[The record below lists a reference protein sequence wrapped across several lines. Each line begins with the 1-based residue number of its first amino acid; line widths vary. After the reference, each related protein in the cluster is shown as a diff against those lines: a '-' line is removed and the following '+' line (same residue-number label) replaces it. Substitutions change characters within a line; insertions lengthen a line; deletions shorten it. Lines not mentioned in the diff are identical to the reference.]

1 MGGFI
6 FFFIMAVI
14 IVVITSIVKG
24 VRSFGTQYTSDIDNE
39 QAAMEAELLR
49 KRQAQTSEAAY
60 AAAKD
65 QTTFRPAQQTQSSG
79 SFRPAQQTQSSGSF
93 RPAQQTQSS
102 GSFRPAQ
109 QTQSSDSF
117 RPAQQPQSSGS
128 FRTAQQSQS
137 SGSFRP
143 AQQTQSSGSFRPA
156 QQTQAP
162 SASQQRFD
170 PFFQGSDGKPRV
182 THSTADCTG
191 GSIHDGY
198 HEGTPGKQGRYNPPS
213 AGRAMP
219 EGVQLPGED
228 HSIHFAPVKE
238 ADKAPAASGAD
249 KLIATLAGKPS
260 IVQGVI
266 WGEILGKPRSEI
278 E

>member
-79 SFRPAQQTQSSGSF
+79 SFRPA
-93 RPAQQTQSS
+93 RP
-102 GSFRPAQ
+102 
-109 QTQSSDSF
+109 
-117 RPAQQPQSSGS
+117 
-128 FRTAQQSQS
+128 
-137 SGSFRP
+137 
-143 AQQTQSSGSFRPA
+143 
-156 QQTQAP
+156 TQAP

-182 THSTADCTG
+182 THSTEDCTG

-198 HEGTPGKQGRYNPPS
+198 HEGTPGKQGKYNPPS
-213 AGRAMP
+213 AERAMP
-219 EGVQLPGED
+219 EGVQLPGND

>member
-39 QAAMEAELLR
+39 QAAMESELLR
-49 KRQAQTSEAAY
+49 KRQAQSGEAAY

>member
-24 VRSFGTQYTSDIDNE
+24 VRSFGTQYISDADNE

-49 KRQAQTSEAAY
+49 KRQAQTGEAAY

-65 QTTFRPAQQTQSSG
+65 QST
-79 SFRPAQQTQSSGSF
+79 FRPAQQTQSSGSF

-117 RPAQQPQSSGS
+117 RPAQQ
-128 FRTAQQSQS
+128 TQS

>member
-49 KRQAQTSEAAY
+49 KRQAQSGEAAY

-65 QTTFRPAQQTQSSG
+65 QSTFRPAQQTQSSG
-79 SFRPAQQTQSSGSF
+79 SFRPAQQTQSSASF
-93 RPAQQTQSS
+93 RP
-102 GSFRPAQ
+102 
-109 QTQSSDSF
+109 
-117 RPAQQPQSSGS
+117 
-128 FRTAQQSQS
+128 AQQSQS

-143 AQQTQSSGSFRPA
+143 AR
-156 QQTQAP
+156 QTQAP

-219 EGVQLPGED
+219 EGVQLPGND

>member
-1 MGGFI
+1 
-6 FFFIMAVI
+6 MAVI

-49 KRQAQTSEAAY
+49 KRQAQTGEAAS

-65 QTTFRPAQQTQSSG
+65 QSTFRPAQQTQSSG
-79 SFRPAQQTQSSGSF
+79 SFRPAQQTQSSSSF

-102 GSFRPAQ
+102 GSFRPA
-109 QTQSSDSF
+109 
-117 RPAQQPQSSGS
+117 R
-128 FRTAQQSQS
+128 
-137 SGSFRP
+137 
-143 AQQTQSSGSFRPA
+143 
-156 QQTQAP
+156 QTQAP

-238 ADKAPAASGAD
+238 ADKNPAASGAD

>member
-65 QTTFRPAQQTQSSG
+65 QTTFRPAQQT
-79 SFRPAQQTQSSGSF
+79 
-93 RPAQQTQSS
+93 
-102 GSFRPAQ
+102 
-109 QTQSSDSF
+109 
-117 RPAQQPQSSGS
+117 
-128 FRTAQQSQS
+128 QS

-238 ADKAPAASGAD
+238 ADKTPAASGAD

>member
-24 VRSFGTQYTSDIDNE
+24 VRSFGTQYISDADNE
-39 QAAMEAELLR
+39 QAAMEAELFR
-49 KRQAQTSEAAY
+49 KRQAQTGEAAS

-65 QTTFRPAQQTQSSG
+65 QSTFRPAQQT
-79 SFRPAQQTQSSGSF
+79 
-93 RPAQQTQSS
+93 
-102 GSFRPAQ
+102 
-109 QTQSSDSF
+109 
-117 RPAQQPQSSGS
+117 
-128 FRTAQQSQS
+128 QS

>member
-1 MGGFI
+1 
-6 FFFIMAVI
+6 MAVI

-24 VRSFGTQYTSDIDNE
+24 VRSFGTQYISDADNE

-49 KRQAQTSEAAY
+49 KRQAQTGEAAS

-65 QTTFRPAQQTQSSG
+65 QSTFRPAQQTQSSG

-109 QTQSSDSF
+109 QTQSS
-117 RPAQQPQSSGS
+117 
-128 FRTAQQSQS
+128 
-137 SGSFRP
+137 GSFRP

-156 QQTQAP
+156 RQAQAP

-182 THSTADCTG
+182 THSTEDCTG

-213 AGRAMP
+213 AGKAMP

-238 ADKAPAASGAD
+238 ADKTPAASGAD

>member
-24 VRSFGTQYTSDIDNE
+24 VRSFGTQYISDADND

-49 KRQAQTSEAAY
+49 KRQAQSGEAAY

-65 QTTFRPAQQTQSSG
+65 QSTFRPAQQSQSSISFRTAQQPQSSGSFRTAQQTQSSD

-93 RPAQQTQSS
+93 RPA
-102 GSFRPAQ
+102 RP
-109 QTQSSDSF
+109 
-117 RPAQQPQSSGS
+117 
-128 FRTAQQSQS
+128 
-137 SGSFRP
+137 
-143 AQQTQSSGSFRPA
+143 
-156 QQTQAP
+156 TQAP

-182 THSTADCTG
+182 THSTEDCTG

-198 HEGTPGKQGRYNPPS
+198 HEGTPGKQGKYNPPS

>member
-1 MGGFI
+1 
-6 FFFIMAVI
+6 MAVI

-102 GSFRPAQ
+102 
-109 QTQSSDSF
+109 DSF
-117 RPAQQPQSSGS
+117 RPA
-128 FRTAQQSQS
+128 
-137 SGSFRP
+137 RP
-143 AQQTQSSGSFRPA
+143 
-156 QQTQAP
+156 TQAP

>member
-1 MGGFI
+1 
-6 FFFIMAVI
+6 MAVI

-49 KRQAQTSEAAY
+49 KRQAQSGEAAS

-65 QTTFRPAQQTQSSG
+65 QSAFRPAQQSQSSISFRTAQQPQSSG
-79 SFRPAQQTQSSGSF
+79 SFRT
-93 RPAQQTQSS
+93 
-102 GSFRPAQ
+102 AQ

-117 RPAQQPQSSGS
+117 RPAQQTQSSD
-128 FRTAQQSQS
+128 
-137 SGSFRP
+137 SFRP

-238 ADKAPAASGAD
+238 ADKTPAASGAD

>member
-1 MGGFI
+1 
-6 FFFIMAVI
+6 MAVI

-49 KRQAQTSEAAY
+49 KRQAQSGEAAY

-65 QTTFRPAQQTQSSG
+65 QSTFRPAQQTQSSG

-102 GSFRPAQ
+102 
-109 QTQSSDSF
+109 D
-117 RPAQQPQSSGS
+117 
-128 FRTAQQSQS
+128 
-137 SGSFRP
+137 SFRP

>member
-1 MGGFI
+1 
-6 FFFIMAVI
+6 MAVI

-49 KRQAQTSEAAY
+49 KRQAQTGEAAS

-65 QTTFRPAQQTQSSG
+65 QSTFRPAQQTQSSG
-79 SFRPAQQTQSSGSF
+79 SFRPA
-93 RPAQQTQSS
+93 R
-102 GSFRPAQ
+102 
-109 QTQSSDSF
+109 
-117 RPAQQPQSSGS
+117 
-128 FRTAQQSQS
+128 
-137 SGSFRP
+137 
-143 AQQTQSSGSFRPA
+143 
-156 QQTQAP
+156 QTQAP

>member
-1 MGGFI
+1 
-6 FFFIMAVI
+6 MAVI

-79 SFRPAQQTQSSGSF
+79 SFRPA
-93 RPAQQTQSS
+93 RP
-102 GSFRPAQ
+102 
-109 QTQSSDSF
+109 
-117 RPAQQPQSSGS
+117 
-128 FRTAQQSQS
+128 
-137 SGSFRP
+137 
-143 AQQTQSSGSFRPA
+143 
-156 QQTQAP
+156 TQAP

-182 THSTADCTG
+182 THSTEDCTG

>member
-1 MGGFI
+1 
-6 FFFIMAVI
+6 MAVI

-49 KRQAQTSEAAY
+49 KRQAQSGEAAY

-65 QTTFRPAQQTQSSG
+65 QSTFRPAQQTQSSG
-79 SFRPAQQTQSSGSF
+79 SFRPAQQTQSSG
-93 RPAQQTQSS
+93 
-102 GSFRPAQ
+102 
-109 QTQSSDSF
+109 SF

>member
-1 MGGFI
+1 
-6 FFFIMAVI
+6 MAVI

-49 KRQAQTSEAAY
+49 KRQAQSGEAAY

-79 SFRPAQQTQSSGSF
+79 SFRPA
-93 RPAQQTQSS
+93 RP
-102 GSFRPAQ
+102 
-109 QTQSSDSF
+109 
-117 RPAQQPQSSGS
+117 
-128 FRTAQQSQS
+128 
-137 SGSFRP
+137 
-143 AQQTQSSGSFRPA
+143 
-156 QQTQAP
+156 TQAP

-182 THSTADCTG
+182 THSTEDCTG

-238 ADKAPAASGAD
+238 ADKTPAASGAD

>member
-1 MGGFI
+1 
-6 FFFIMAVI
+6 MAVI

-49 KRQAQTSEAAY
+49 KRQAQTSEAAS

-65 QTTFRPAQQTQSSG
+65 QSA
-79 SFRPAQQTQSSGSF
+79 
-93 RPAQQTQSS
+93 
-102 GSFRPAQ
+102 
-109 QTQSSDSF
+109 
-117 RPAQQPQSSGS
+117 
-128 FRTAQQSQS
+128 
-137 SGSFRP
+137 FRP

-182 THSTADCTG
+182 THSTEDCTG

-198 HEGTPGKQGRYNPPS
+198 HEGTPGKQGKYNPPS

-219 EGVQLPGED
+219 EGVQLPGND

>member
-24 VRSFGTQYTSDIDNE
+24 VRSFGTQYISDADNE
-39 QAAMEAELLR
+39 QAAMEAELFR
-49 KRQAQTSEAAY
+49 KRQAQTGEAAS

-65 QTTFRPAQQTQSSG
+65 QSTFRPAQQTQSSA

-93 RPAQQTQSS
+93 RPA
-102 GSFRPAQ
+102 R
-109 QTQSSDSF
+109 
-117 RPAQQPQSSGS
+117 
-128 FRTAQQSQS
+128 
-137 SGSFRP
+137 
-143 AQQTQSSGSFRPA
+143 
-156 QQTQAP
+156 QTQAP

-238 ADKAPAASGAD
+238 ADKTPAASGAD

-260 IVQGVI
+260 IVQGVV

-278 E
+278 K

>member
-24 VRSFGTQYTSDIDNE
+24 VRSFGTQYISDADNE
-39 QAAMEAELLR
+39 QAAMEAELFR
-49 KRQAQTSEAAY
+49 KRQAQTGEAAS

-65 QTTFRPAQQTQSSG
+65 QSTFRPAQQTQSSG
-79 SFRPAQQTQSSGSF
+79 SFRPAQQTQSSASF
-93 RPAQQTQSS
+93 RP
-102 GSFRPAQ
+102 
-109 QTQSSDSF
+109 
-117 RPAQQPQSSGS
+117 
-128 FRTAQQSQS
+128 AQQSQS

-143 AQQTQSSGSFRPA
+143 AR
-156 QQTQAP
+156 QTQAP

-238 ADKAPAASGAD
+238 ADKTPAASGAD

>member
-1 MGGFI
+1 
-6 FFFIMAVI
+6 MAVI

-79 SFRPAQQTQSSGSF
+79 SFRPA
-93 RPAQQTQSS
+93 RP
-102 GSFRPAQ
+102 
-109 QTQSSDSF
+109 
-117 RPAQQPQSSGS
+117 
-128 FRTAQQSQS
+128 
-137 SGSFRP
+137 
-143 AQQTQSSGSFRPA
+143 
-156 QQTQAP
+156 TQAP

-182 THSTADCTG
+182 THSTEDCTG

-198 HEGTPGKQGRYNPPS
+198 HEGTPVKQGKYNPPS

-219 EGVQLPGED
+219 EGVQLPGND

>member
-1 MGGFI
+1 
-6 FFFIMAVI
+6 MAVI

-49 KRQAQTSEAAY
+49 KRQAQTGEAAY

-65 QTTFRPAQQTQSSG
+65 QSTFRPAQQTQSSG
-79 SFRPAQQTQSSGSF
+79 SFRPAQQTQSSG
-93 RPAQQTQSS
+93 
-102 GSFRPAQ
+102 
-109 QTQSSDSF
+109 SF

>member
-24 VRSFGTQYTSDIDNE
+24 VRSFGTQYISDADNE

-49 KRQAQTSEAAY
+49 KRQAQTGEAAS

-65 QTTFRPAQQTQSSG
+65 QSTFRPAQQT
-79 SFRPAQQTQSSGSF
+79 
-93 RPAQQTQSS
+93 
-102 GSFRPAQ
+102 
-109 QTQSSDSF
+109 
-117 RPAQQPQSSGS
+117 
-128 FRTAQQSQS
+128 QS

-182 THSTADCTG
+182 THSTEDCTG

-238 ADKAPAASGAD
+238 ADKTPAASGAD

>member
-24 VRSFGTQYTSDIDNE
+24 VRSFGTQYISDADNE
-39 QAAMEAELLR
+39 QAAMEAELFR
-49 KRQAQTSEAAY
+49 KRQAQTGEAAS

-65 QTTFRPAQQTQSSG
+65 QSTFRPAQQTQSSA

-93 RPAQQTQSS
+93 RPA
-102 GSFRPAQ
+102 R
-109 QTQSSDSF
+109 
-117 RPAQQPQSSGS
+117 
-128 FRTAQQSQS
+128 
-137 SGSFRP
+137 
-143 AQQTQSSGSFRPA
+143 
-156 QQTQAP
+156 QTQAP

-238 ADKAPAASGAD
+238 ADKTPAASGAD

>member
-1 MGGFI
+1 
-6 FFFIMAVI
+6 MAVI

-24 VRSFGTQYTSDIDNE
+24 VRSFGTQYISDADNE
-39 QAAMEAELLR
+39 QAAMEAELFR
-49 KRQAQTSEAAY
+49 KRQAQTGEAAS

-65 QTTFRPAQQTQSSG
+65 QSTFRPAQQT
-79 SFRPAQQTQSSGSF
+79 
-93 RPAQQTQSS
+93 
-102 GSFRPAQ
+102 
-109 QTQSSDSF
+109 
-117 RPAQQPQSSGS
+117 
-128 FRTAQQSQS
+128 QS

>member
-49 KRQAQTSEAAY
+49 KRQAQTGEAAS

-65 QTTFRPAQQTQSSG
+65 QSTFRPAQQT
-79 SFRPAQQTQSSGSF
+79 
-93 RPAQQTQSS
+93 
-102 GSFRPAQ
+102 
-109 QTQSSDSF
+109 
-117 RPAQQPQSSGS
+117 
-128 FRTAQQSQS
+128 QS

-198 HEGTPGKQGRYNPPS
+198 HEGTPGKQGKYNPPS

-219 EGVQLPGED
+219 EGVQLPGND

>member
-24 VRSFGTQYTSDIDNE
+24 VRSFGTQYPSDIDNE

-79 SFRPAQQTQSSGSF
+79 SFRPA
-93 RPAQQTQSS
+93 RP
-102 GSFRPAQ
+102 
-109 QTQSSDSF
+109 
-117 RPAQQPQSSGS
+117 
-128 FRTAQQSQS
+128 
-137 SGSFRP
+137 
-143 AQQTQSSGSFRPA
+143 
-156 QQTQAP
+156 TQAP

-182 THSTADCTG
+182 THSTEDCTG

-198 HEGTPGKQGRYNPPS
+198 HEGTPGKQGKYNPPS

-219 EGVQLPGED
+219 EGVQLPGND

>member
-1 MGGFI
+1 
-6 FFFIMAVI
+6 MAVI

-24 VRSFGTQYTSDIDNE
+24 VRSFGTQYISDIDNE
-39 QAAMEAELLR
+39 QAAMEAELFR
-49 KRQAQTSEAAY
+49 KRQAQTGEAAS

-65 QTTFRPAQQTQSSG
+65 QSTFRPAQQT
-79 SFRPAQQTQSSGSF
+79 
-93 RPAQQTQSS
+93 
-102 GSFRPAQ
+102 
-109 QTQSSDSF
+109 
-117 RPAQQPQSSGS
+117 
-128 FRTAQQSQS
+128 QS

-182 THSTADCTG
+182 THSTEDCTG

-198 HEGTPGKQGRYNPPS
+198 HEGTPGKQGKYNPPS

-219 EGVQLPGED
+219 EGVQLPGND

>member
-1 MGGFI
+1 
-6 FFFIMAVI
+6 MAVI

-79 SFRPAQQTQSSGSF
+79 SFRPAQQT
-93 RPAQQTQSS
+93 
-102 GSFRPAQ
+102 
-109 QTQSSDSF
+109 
-117 RPAQQPQSSGS
+117 
-128 FRTAQQSQS
+128 QS

>member
-1 MGGFI
+1 
-6 FFFIMAVI
+6 MAVI

-24 VRSFGTQYTSDIDNE
+24 VRSFGTQYISDADNE
-39 QAAMEAELLR
+39 QAAMEAELFR
-49 KRQAQTSEAAY
+49 KRQAQTGEAAS

-65 QTTFRPAQQTQSSG
+65 QSTFRPAQQT
-79 SFRPAQQTQSSGSF
+79 
-93 RPAQQTQSS
+93 
-102 GSFRPAQ
+102 
-109 QTQSSDSF
+109 
-117 RPAQQPQSSGS
+117 
-128 FRTAQQSQS
+128 QS

-182 THSTADCTG
+182 THSTEDCTG

-198 HEGTPGKQGRYNPPS
+198 HEGTPGKQGKYNPPS

>member
-1 MGGFI
+1 
-6 FFFIMAVI
+6 MAVI

-49 KRQAQTSEAAY
+49 KRQAQSGEAAY

-65 QTTFRPAQQTQSSG
+65 QSTFRPAQQ
-79 SFRPAQQTQSSGSF
+79 P
-93 RPAQQTQSS
+93 
-102 GSFRPAQ
+102 
-109 QTQSSDSF
+109 
-117 RPAQQPQSSGS
+117 
-128 FRTAQQSQS
+128 QS

>member
-1 MGGFI
+1 
-6 FFFIMAVI
+6 MAVI

-49 KRQAQTSEAAY
+49 KRQAQTGEAAY

-65 QTTFRPAQQTQSSG
+65 QSTFRPAQQTQSSG
-79 SFRPAQQTQSSGSF
+79 SFRPAQQTQSSG
-93 RPAQQTQSS
+93 
-102 GSFRPAQ
+102 
-109 QTQSSDSF
+109 SF

-182 THSTADCTG
+182 THSTEDCTG

>member
-24 VRSFGTQYTSDIDNE
+24 VRSVGTQYTPDADNE

-49 KRQAQTSEAAY
+49 KRRAQTGEAAY

-65 QTTFRPAQQTQSSG
+65 QSTFRPAQQTQSSG
-79 SFRPAQQTQSSGSF
+79 SFRPAQQPQSTGSF
-93 RPAQQTQSS
+93 RTAQQS
-102 GSFRPAQ
+102 
-109 QTQSSDSF
+109 
-117 RPAQQPQSSGS
+117 QSSGS

-143 AQQTQSSGSFRPA
+143 ARP
-156 QQTQAP
+156 TQAP

-182 THSTADCTG
+182 THSTEDCTG

-198 HEGTPGKQGRYNPPS
+198 HEGTPGKQGKYNPPS

-219 EGVQLPGED
+219 EGVQLPGND

>member
-49 KRQAQTSEAAY
+49 KRQAQTGEAAY

-65 QTTFRPAQQTQSSG
+65 QSTFRPAQQTQSSG
-79 SFRPAQQTQSSGSF
+79 SFRPAQQTQSS
-93 RPAQQTQSS
+93 
-102 GSFRPAQ
+102 
-109 QTQSSDSF
+109 D
-117 RPAQQPQSSGS
+117 
-128 FRTAQQSQS
+128 
-137 SGSFRP
+137 SFRP

>member
-65 QTTFRPAQQTQSSG
+65 QSTFRPAQQT
-79 SFRPAQQTQSSGSF
+79 
-93 RPAQQTQSS
+93 
-102 GSFRPAQ
+102 
-109 QTQSSDSF
+109 
-117 RPAQQPQSSGS
+117 
-128 FRTAQQSQS
+128 QS

>member
-1 MGGFI
+1 
-6 FFFIMAVI
+6 MAVI

-49 KRQAQTSEAAY
+49 KRQAQSGEAAY

-65 QTTFRPAQQTQSSG
+65 QSTFRPAQQT
-79 SFRPAQQTQSSGSF
+79 
-93 RPAQQTQSS
+93 
-102 GSFRPAQ
+102 
-109 QTQSSDSF
+109 
-117 RPAQQPQSSGS
+117 
-128 FRTAQQSQS
+128 QS

-182 THSTADCTG
+182 THSTEDCTG

-198 HEGTPGKQGRYNPPS
+198 HEGTPGKQGKYNPPS
-213 AGRAMP
+213 AGGAMP
-219 EGVQLPGED
+219 EGVQLPGND

>member
-1 MGGFI
+1 
-6 FFFIMAVI
+6 MAVI

-24 VRSFGTQYTSDIDNE
+24 VRSFGTQYISDIDNE
-39 QAAMEAELLR
+39 QAAMEAELFR
-49 KRQAQTSEAAY
+49 KRQAQTGEAAS

-65 QTTFRPAQQTQSSG
+65 QST
-79 SFRPAQQTQSSGSF
+79 
-93 RPAQQTQSS
+93 
-102 GSFRPAQ
+102 
-109 QTQSSDSF
+109 
-117 RPAQQPQSSGS
+117 
-128 FRTAQQSQS
+128 
-137 SGSFRP
+137 FRP

-182 THSTADCTG
+182 THSTEDCTG

-198 HEGTPGKQGRYNPPS
+198 HEGTPGKQGKYNPPS

-219 EGVQLPGED
+219 EGVQLPGND

>member
-1 MGGFI
+1 
-6 FFFIMAVI
+6 MAVI

-79 SFRPAQQTQSSGSF
+79 SFRPAQQTQ
-93 RPAQQTQSS
+93 
-102 GSFRPAQ
+102 
-109 QTQSSDSF
+109 
-117 RPAQQPQSSGS
+117 
-128 FRTAQQSQS
+128 
-137 SGSFRP
+137 
-143 AQQTQSSGSFRPA
+143 
-156 QQTQAP
+156 AP

-170 PFFQGSDGKPRV
+170 PFFQGSDGKPHV